1 MSPINSPDA
10 EQSDRKEFD
19 LNYPDAEVVIGLV
32 YALGAEYEPALL
44 FLKDQLRLSNYDPQ
58 EIKLSGE
65 FQETAKRLSIPLQT
79 RTKPASAYEEMDYKI
94 RAGNTLRRETG
105 RPDVC
110 ALVASSLICSARSV
124 SELGNPIPK
133 KRAAHIIISLKR
145 PEEVDLLRRVYGPGF
160 FLIGIFAG
168 EAERRKFLT
177 ERKGLEENQANEL
190 IQRDQ
195 KEADGSGQRTRET
208 FQMADVFVSIEKSQY
223 EPGLRRFL
231 GLVFGEPFP
240 TPTRDE
246 HSMFLAYAASARS
259 GDLARQVGAA
269 LTCAEGEVV
278 ALGCNDV
285 PAPWGGLYSVDDG
298 SKDKRDYKYR
308 RNDSNDEAKEQI
320 IEDVVKRIKDH
331 LDPNDQRKAEE
342 KVYEA
347 LRESDSR
354 ISQIAE
360 FGRSVH
366 AEMDALMAAGRNG
379 ISFRNATLYTTT
391 FPCHTCTRHIITA
404 GLKRVVYIEP
414 YPKSRA
420 EELHAD
426 AIYIKG
432 EQEDKGDRIPFEA
445 FLGIGPR
452 RFFDLFSLK
461 LSSGYSIERKKD
473 GSSVEWNLRTNS
485 KPRVPMIPA
494 SFLERE
500 QIVSATLNSLRSE
513 ASQDAATKRKEPTE
527 DRTGVLGIAGEDG
540 SSSRKMA

>member
-1 MSPINSPDA
+1 MNPPEP
-10 EQSDRKEFD
+10 EQPGRKAFD
-19 LNYPDAEVVIGLV
+19 LNYPDAELVIGLV
-32 YALGAEYEPALL
+32 FALGAEYEPALW
-44 FLKDQLRLSNYDPQ
+44 FLMDQLRLSDYDPRQ
-58 EIKLSGE
+58 IKLSST
-65 FQETAKRLSIPLQT
+65 FQETADRLSIPLNIP
-79 RTKPASAYEEMDYKI
+79 KGSAYQEMDGRI
-94 RAGNTLRRETG
+94 RAGNILRKKTG
-105 RPDVC
+105 RQDIC
-110 ALVASSLICSARSV
+110 ALIASSMIASKRSQ
-124 SELGNPIPK
+124 SEGDPLPN
-133 KRAAHIIISLKR
+133 KRVAHIIISLKR
-145 PEEVDLLRRVYGPGF
+145 PEEVDMLRRIYGPGF

-168 EAERRKFLT
+168 EAERKTFLT
-177 ERKGLEENQANEL
+177 DRKGLSAKEALDL
-190 IQRDQ
+190 IARDQ

-208 FQMADVFVSIEKSQY
+208 FQMSDVFVSIEKSQY

-231 GLVFGEPFP
+231 GLVFGQPFP

-246 HSMFLAYAASARS
+246 HAMFLAYAASVRS

-298 SKDKRDYKYR
+298 PKKDKRDYSEDYGS
-308 RNDSNDEAKEQI
+308 DSNDLAKQQI
-320 IEDVVKRIKDH
+320 IEDVIDRIKDY
-331 LDPNDQRKAEE
+331 LDPENTDRAEE
-342 KVYEA
+342 GVYKA
-347 LRESDSR
+347 LTASDSR

-420 EELHAD
+420 EELHND
-426 AIYIKG
+426 AIFIAG
-432 EQEDKGDRIPFEA
+432 EENEDPGVRIPFAA

-473 GSSVEWNLRTNS
+473 GVKVPWDLRTDS
-485 KPRVPMIPA
+485 KPRVPMVPA
-494 SFLERE
+494 SYLERE
-500 QIVSATLNSLRSE
+500 QIASATLNSLRTE
-513 ASQDAATKRKEPTE
+513 TSQDAATRRKDATE
-527 DRTGVLGIAGEDG
+527 DRARVLGVVGEDSPAG
-540 SSSRKMA
+540 RKMA